1 MSPEERAKV
10 IDKIIAELKERER
23 KEAEEARREEYL
35 ANQAASGNSLQD
47 NNTQSFTINSDNSW
61 YFYNTATKNAGKT
74 DFQKRWGS
82 RKLEDDW
89 RRRNKA
95 NFNTDDFDAS
105 GTDDNEEGAPDDE
118 GEGKDADDSGEE
130 KKLPASDDPHEPE
143 YYLAQ
148 IPQTDEEKA
157 TAHEVIQEG
166 LYNMGVIL
174 KDKLEDFGASM
185 SEFDRLL
192 ADYPDNVYRLDT
204 YYNIYLML
212 MRQGR
217 EAEAEKWRLLI
228 LEHFPESNY
237 GIAMADPN
245 YLDNLRRMDAVQQEL
260 YEATYEAYL
269 DNRNEQVH
277 SAYARMSKDFPLSKI
292 MPKFMF
298 LDALAYVTERDT
310 ERFNATLRDL
320 LERYPDTDITPI
332 ASAWLKG
339 MAQGRELQAGTANL
353 RGMIWELK
361 LTNDSV
367 AGGDKNGPAEFALN
381 PEGRQLLVFTFAT
394 DQVPSNLL
402 QYQIARHNFRSF
414 VVKDFDLEQMN
425 FGRLGMVIVRGFDN
439 MAELNHYRS
448 VMASSP
454 DFKLQP
460 GVRPIAIG
468 EDNFRILID
477 EGRSFEEY
485 FRFLDEQ
492 NYIDAQEGLLA
503 PEDIEELP
511 EEEPE
516 VAESVPAEPVVDE
529 AALEASD
536 ALVGEEP
543 DTPAEPAPTT
553 PTPPAAPAQAAEPTV
568 APAPK
573 PAANPSKPAPAPML
587 PAGSEGDDDP
597 LLMD

>member
-1 MSPEERAKV
+1 
-10 IDKIIAELKERER
+10 
-23 KEAEEARREEYL
+23 
-35 ANQAASGNSLQD
+35 
-47 NNTQSFTINSDNSW
+47 
-61 YFYNTATKNAGKT
+61 
-74 DFQKRWGS
+74 
-82 RKLEDDW
+82 
-89 RRRNKA
+89 
-95 NFNTDDFDAS
+95 
-105 GTDDNEEGAPDDE
+105 
-118 GEGKDADDSGEE
+118 
-130 KKLPASDDPHEPE
+130 
-143 YYLAQ
+143 
-148 IPQTDEEKA
+148 
-157 TAHEVIQEG
+157 
-166 LYNMGVIL
+166 MGVIL